1 MISFFLLGLPI
12 FAVIGL
18 VGRSSTPRAGDDLSR
33 DADSI
38 LSFAQ
43 TRLHYNNQERDFH
56 MRPFL
61 IALLPLL
68 LAAPAPADTPID
80 STLYTTYMLGPSSQ
94 QITYLV
100 CGSTKESEGCFA
112 SGEIGPFGRVGAI
125 IESKASESALAQAGN
140 NFGGTVTA
148 DGSAITLKD
157 AGALTAVLDSS
168 GASTLTSVGAMTVSG
183 TVGTTLKTTT
193 TGTDAATT
201 FGATTVGTS
210 LAVTSSGAVSET
222 SANILEVD
230 GKGTTT
236 VSNAHVT
243 VNGVKGA
250 EISAP

>member
-1 MISFFLLGLPI
+1 VVSGT
-12 FAVIGL
+12 A
-18 VGRSSTPRAGDDLSR
+18 
-33 DADSI
+33 SI
-38 LSFAQ
+38 AHNV
-43 TRLHYNNQERDFH
+43 T
-56 MRPFL
+56 
-61 IALLPLL
+61 
-68 LAAPAPADTPID
+68 LA
-80 STLYTTYMLGPSSQ
+80 
-94 QITYLV
+94 
-100 CGSTKESEGCFA
+100 
-112 SGEIGPFGRVGAI
+112 R
-125 IESKASESALAQAGN
+125 AGN

-148 DGSAITLKD
+148 NGSAITLKD